1 MKNILGVFNGKFQDL
16 DKIKVSPLSRA
27 YTFSDSVYEVIPFYN
42 NKIIAFEKH
51 INRLS
56 NSCDALNIKSNISLC
71 SDEILHLISTSKLKN
86 GYVYYQISRGVD
98 ALRSHIYDTS
108 LEVETFG
115 YIVDYQF
122 ESKDLKVSLCE
133 DIRWQRCDI
142 KSTSLLGNVMS
153 MNQSKNNHCD
163 EVIMHKDGE
172 LTEGGASNVFFVI
185 EGNIYT
191 PSLSSNI
198 LPGITRELLIS
209 ESNKNGIYIEE
220 GKYSVNDLLQAES
233 IWLTS
238 STKCLGQVIEI
249 IGYETK
255 IELNNEVFQK
265 CNKIFKNAFLS
276 GQLNNN
282 II

>member
-16 DKIKVSPLSRA
+16 EKIKVSPLSRA
-27 YTFSDSVYEVIPFYN
+27 YTFSDSVYEVIPFYKN
-42 NKIIAFEKH
+42 NIIAFDKH

-56 NSCDALNIKSNISLC
+56 NSCDALNIKVDISLC
-71 SDEILHLISTSKLKN
+71 SDEILNLISMSNLKN

-98 ALRSHIYDTS
+98 ALRSHMYDTA

-115 YIVDYQF
+115 YIVNHSF
-122 ESKDLKVSLCE
+122 KSKDLKVSLCE

-153 MNQSKNNHCD
+153 MNQSENHCD
-163 EVIMHKDGE
+163 EVIMYKDDE
-172 LTEGGASNVFFVI
+172 ITEGGASNVFFVI
-185 EGNIYT
+185 DGKIHT

-209 ESNKNGIYIEE
+209 ETKEHGIFIEE
-220 GKYSVNDLLQAES
+220 GNYSVNDLLQAES

-238 STKCLGQVIEI
+238 STKGLGQVIEI
-249 IGYETK
+249 IGRDTN
-255 IELNNEVFQK
+255 IQVNNEFFQK
-265 CNKIFKNAFLS
+265 CNEIFNNAFLS
-276 GQLNNN
+276 G
-282 II
+282 